1 MCFKTS
7 KHTNNDSIK
16 KILAHLWRRRIMRKS
31 KILIAEFEHETN
43 CFCPDKTGRRQ
54 FEECHL
60 INARDVISFFQG
72 TRTNL
77 GGFITALEG
86 KEYEIIPVIA
96 ASATPGG
103 VVTRDMFEFTKKEII
118 KSIKTSGIVDGILLD
133 LHGAMVSENIPDG
146 EGALLKAIREVVGTK
161 VPVISTL
168 DLHANVTNT
177 MIENAT
183 AFFPYENYPHT
194 DCFERGYEAGNC
206 MAKIIR
212 KEISPIMQFKQ
223 IPILAH
229 TIETSEAPHIEL
241 FKKVTKWEENPE
253 VINVAVLHGFP
264 WSDIP
269 DAQMSVIAI
278 TDDNIELAN
287 TIIEDM
293 AKTIWEIRAKFKK
306 KFISPEE
313 AVKEAMESTTGPV
326 IIADA
331 ADNPGGGGSG
341 DSTFILSALM
351 RVKANNVGIA
361 IIPDREAVQAAI
373 NAGVGSKITL
383 NLGGKLGTK
392 ETSGGPV
399 QVTARVKT
407 IADGEFTNKGP
418 MRKGILNKIGRT
430 VVLDVNG
437 IEIIV
442 PENRMQPF
450 DAEIFRRVGIEPSDK
465 KIIVLKS
472 VVHFKASF
480 GPMAKKI
487 LAVNT
492 PAYAS
497 MDFESLNFKHIQR
510 PIYPLDNN
518 FEYTAS

>member
-1 MCFKTS
+1 MGKF
-7 KHTNNDSIK
+7 
-16 KILAHLWRRRIMRKS
+16 

-43 CFCPDKTGRRQ
+43 CFCPEKTGYTQ
-54 FEECHL
+54 FEERHL
-60 INARDVISFFQG
+60 VNTRDIIPFFKD

-77 GGFITALEG
+77 GGFISALEE
-86 KEYEIIPVIA
+86 KEYEILPVIA

-103 VVTRDMFEFTKKEII
+103 IVTQEMFEFIKKEII
-118 KSIKTSGIVDGILLD
+118 DSIKATGLVDGILLD
-133 LHGAMVSENIPDG
+133 LHGAMVCENNPDG
-146 EGALLKAIREVVGTK
+146 EGALLQAIREVVGNK

-194 DCFERGYEAGNC
+194 DCFERGYEAGIC
-206 MAKIIR
+206 MANILQ
-212 KEISPIMQFKQ
+212 KEISPIMKFRR

-229 TIETSEAPHIEL
+229 TIETSKAPHIEL
-241 FKKVTKWEENPE
+241 FKKVTAWEKTPE
-253 VINVAVLHGFP
+253 VINVSVLHGFP

-269 DAQMSVIAI
+269 EAQMSVIAI
-278 TDDNIELAN
+278 TDGNSELAN
-287 TIIEDM
+287 TIVTDL
-293 AKTIWEIRAKFKK
+293 AKTIWEIRSKFKK
-306 KFISPEE
+306 KFLAPEE
-313 AVKEAMESTTGPV
+313 AVKEAMASPSGPV

-341 DSTFILSALM
+341 DSTFILSALIKA
-351 RVKANNVGIA
+351 KANNVGMA
-361 IIPDREAVQAAI
+361 IIPDREAVQLSI

-399 QVTARVKT
+399 QITARVKT
-407 IADGEFTNKGP
+407 ITDGQFINKGP

-430 VVLDVNG
+430 VVLDVDG

-442 PENRMQPF
+442 PENRMQPI
-450 DAEIFRRVGIEPSDK
+450 DAEIFRRVGIEPSEK

-510 PIYPLDNN
+510 PIYPLDKNVK
-518 FEYTAS
+518 YVAS

>member
-1 MCFKTS
+1 MGKG
-7 KHTNNDSIK
+7 
-16 KILAHLWRRRIMRKS
+16 

-43 CFCPDKTGRRQ
+43 CFCPDKTGYRQ
-54 FEECHL
+54 FEERHL
-60 INARDVISFFQG
+60 VTARDVIPFFKG

-77 GGFITALEG
+77 GGFIAALEE

-103 VVTRDMFEFTKKEII
+103 IVTRDMFEFMKKELIN
-118 KSIKTSGIVDGILLD
+118 SIKNTGVVDGILLD
-133 LHGAMVSENIPDG
+133 LHGAMVSENTPDG
-146 EGALLKAIREVVGTK
+146 EGTLLKAIREVVGTR
-161 VPVISTL
+161 VPIISTL

-194 DCFERGYEAGNC
+194 DCFERGYEAGTC
-206 MAKIIR
+206 MAKILQ
-212 KEISPIMQFKQ
+212 KEISPVMRFRQ

-229 TIETSEAPHIEL
+229 TIETSKTPHIEL
-241 FKKVTKWEENPE
+241 FKKVTTWEENPE

-269 DAQMSVIAI
+269 EAQMSVIAI
-278 TDDNIELAN
+278 TDGNIELAN
-287 TIIEDM
+287 TIVNDL

-306 KFISPEE
+306 KFLSPEE
-313 AVKEAMESTTGPV
+313 AVKKAMASTSGPV

-351 RVKANNVGIA
+351 RAKANNVGMA
-361 IIPDREAVQAAI
+361 IIPDREAVQMAI
-373 NAGVGSKITL
+373 NAGVGSEITL
-383 NLGGKLGTK
+383 NLGGKLGAK

-399 QVTARVKT
+399 QITAKVKT
-407 IADGEFTNKGP
+407 IADGQFINKGP

-430 VVLDVNG
+430 VVLDVDG

-442 PENRMQPF
+442 PENRMQPI
-450 DAEIFRRVGIEPSDK
+450 DAEIFRRVGIEPSEK
-465 KIIVLKS
+465 KILVLKS

-497 MDFESLNFKHIQR
+497 MDFESLNFKHIQH
-510 PIYPLDNN
+510 PIYPLDKN
-518 FEYTAS
+518 FEYIVP